1 MKKDLIIKKQL
12 EEIKKLKKEKDELK
26 KLIYLDYLTRV
37 YNRRGLIEVSEGYF
51 QSIKTTGKNY
61 RKNEMKFLSVIFL
74 DIDDFKKINDKYG
87 HQKGDKVLKS
97 FANFLRKNFRKT
109 DIISR
114 WGGEEFVIL
123 LINAPYE
130 LAEKIADK
138 IRKKIDGCVFNGLKI
153 TVSIGVLSYTKES
166 SLEELIDEADR
177 LMYLAKKRGKNQV
190 ISKYSKCFPLW
201 KK

>member
-61 RKNEMKFLSVIFL
+61 R
-74 DIDDFKKINDKYG
+74 
-87 HQKGDKVLKS
+87 KGDKVLKS